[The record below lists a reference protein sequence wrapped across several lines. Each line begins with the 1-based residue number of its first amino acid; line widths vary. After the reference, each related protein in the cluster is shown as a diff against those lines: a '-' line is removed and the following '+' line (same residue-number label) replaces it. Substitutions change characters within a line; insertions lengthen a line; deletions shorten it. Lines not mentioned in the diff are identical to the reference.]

1 MGKVSYSPGIEYV
14 KGALARP
21 KKRDGHNHGDYL
33 IGTHREAATTNP
45 NCTRIYVRK
54 GDTYVRT
61 TALSQKEVGIR
72 NRFVA
77 VSRAVAVRAKNLST
91 LTQDQAAFAAQK
103 DQPGGCK
110 TFKKWLW
117 KVEGDSYDEN
127 HQG

>member
-1 MGKVSYSPGIEYV
+1 QRVYSFDGDRY
-14 KGALARP
+14 
-21 KKRDGHNHGDYL
+21 KRSTP
-33 IGTHREAATTNP
+33 I
-45 NCTRIYVRK
+45 
-54 GDTYVRT
+54 
-61 TALSQKEVGIR
+61 SQKEVGIR

-127 HQG
+127 HQ

>member
-1 MGKVSYSPGIEYV
+1 MAKVEWSAGIDHV
-14 KGALARP
+14 SGALSKPGKNGQHSCA
-21 KKRDGHNHGDYL
+21 KML
-33 IGTHREAATTNP
+33 LGTHRVAATTSSDCN
-45 NCTRIYVRK
+45 RLYLRK
-54 GDTYVRT
+54 KVKRSTPV
-61 TALSQKEVGIR
+61 SQKEVGIR

-117 KVEGDSYDEN
+117 KVEGDSYDES

>member
-61 TALSQKEVGIR
+61 TALTQKEVGIR

-127 HQG
+127 HQ